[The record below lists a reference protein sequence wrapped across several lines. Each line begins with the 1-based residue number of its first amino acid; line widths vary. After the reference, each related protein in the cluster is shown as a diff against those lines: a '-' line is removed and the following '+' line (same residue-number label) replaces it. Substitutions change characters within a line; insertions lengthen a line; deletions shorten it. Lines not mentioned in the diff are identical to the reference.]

1 MAEGKRR
8 WTLAYLDLVEVPF
21 DLAEKYGGLI
31 EELDLSYNRVTDLRF
46 MSDFPKV
53 STLILDHNNISCQV
67 KLPPLPELNTLW
79 VNHNKIRNLGVFVA
93 TISKTCPNLKFLS
106 MMNNEAA
113 PSYFNGGSYQQY
125 VDFRYYVI
133 SKIPTLEALDDKQ
146 VTSDER
152 REAERIYR
160 KPIKRS
166 KKNSSSNNAAKRRS
180 SCWN

>member
-1 MAEGKRR
+1 MAESKRR

-21 DLAEKYGGLI
+21 DLAEKYGGMI

-46 MSDFPKV
+46 MSDFPRV
-53 STLILDHNNISCQV
+53 STLILDHNNINCQV
-67 KLPPLPELNTLW
+67 KLPLLPQLNTLW
-79 VNHNKIRNLGVFVA
+79 VNHNKIKNLGVFVD
-93 TISKTCPNLKFLS
+93 TISKTCPNLRFLS
-106 MMNNEAA
+106 MMNNAAA

-133 SKIPTLEALDDKQ
+133 SKIPTLEALDDKP
-146 VTSDER
+146 VTPNER

-160 KPIKRS
+160 KPTRRS
-166 KKNSSSNNAAKRRS
+166 KKSSSSKSVKRRS